1 MQIAFIFLLCQAAA
15 GEDPRYARVHVDDIL
30 AVSILQ
36 VHVQL
41 EQTNSS
47 WPTSAGLA
55 QYEHLTRHVASEV
68 SDIGVERPDKKRE
81 SSVLPTSALSSKAIV
96 SATLVALVVA
106 ALLLLSRGLPPKQP
120 RQIHHTLP
128 RGVFSLLVTI
138 YGFVYVST
146 EIFVPSLPTMQL
158 DLGGAQSLMSGAVQ
172 INLLM
177 KAVGCLIIAPISD
190 RVGRRP
196 CVLGCLLLAL
206 LTSVSCMLTTEMT
219 WFFLARAL
227 QGLSEAVE
235 CLSFAIIRDWC
246 DDADE
251 RYQVYSAFWITC
263 IFFNMAGPLLGGV
276 VAMSLSWRVDFL
288 VLVLGWGCLLV
299 LAYMMLPESAPDHCG
314 HPFLEDLAV
323 VTSDWRQNCLIVSTG
338 LFYSCYFSFLS
349 NVSFVLEI
357 YHQRLPATCCAIA
370 GVMICMF
377 AACQLQN
384 YILDG
389 TVADVARLGVLC
401 TLPSAVADLVFSGLD
416 VRPAME
422 KPLNMLG
429 WPGAWGYL
437 VPSAL
442 TVSVVAVPVMS
453 LPTLYMEP
461 LAKVAGLAAC
471 MEVVTSAFFSSLC
484 SALSTQA
491 LLFAGQ
497 AGIVFFQ
504 GAVIF
509 AAVLVFW
516 LGQGMCA
523 NALPK
528 GLT

>member
-1 MQIAFIFLLCQAAA
+1 
-15 GEDPRYARVHVDDIL
+15 
-30 AVSILQ
+30 
-36 VHVQL
+36 
-41 EQTNSS
+41 
-47 WPTSAGLA
+47 
-55 QYEHLTRHVASEV
+55 
-68 SDIGVERPDKKRE
+68 
-81 SSVLPTSALSSKAIV
+81 
-96 SATLVALVVA
+96 
-106 ALLLLSRGLPPKQP
+106 
-120 RQIHHTLP
+120 
-128 RGVFSLLVTI
+128 
-138 YGFVYVST
+138 
-146 EIFVPSLPTMQL
+146 
-158 DLGGAQSLMSGAVQ
+158 
-172 INLLM
+172 
-177 KAVGCLIIAPISD
+177 
-190 RVGRRP
+190 
-196 CVLGCLLLAL
+196 
-206 LTSVSCMLTTEMT
+206 MLTTEMT

>member
-177 KAVGCLIIAPISD
+177 TSVLSCVSSISCLCLGGKSRANRKAVGCLIIAPISD

-263 IFFNMAGPLLGGV
+263 ISFNMAGPLLGGV

-323 VTSDWRQNCLIVSTG
+323 VTSDWRQNCLIVSTR

-357 YHQRLPATCCAIA
+357 YHQGLPATCCAIA

-416 VRPAME
+416 VR
-422 KPLNMLG
+422 L
-429 WPGAWGYL
+429 
-437 VPSAL
+437 
-442 TVSVVAVPVMS
+442 
-453 LPTLYMEP
+453 
-461 LAKVAGLAAC
+461 
-471 MEVVTSAFFSSLC
+471 
-484 SALSTQA
+484 A
-491 LLFAGQ
+491 LLS
-497 AGIVFFQ
+497 
-504 GAVIF
+504 GA
-509 AAVLVFW
+509 
-516 LGQGMCA
+516 LGDIWCLLHSQ
-523 NALPK
+523 
-528 GLT
+528 

>member
-1 MQIAFIFLLCQAAA
+1 
-15 GEDPRYARVHVDDIL
+15 
-30 AVSILQ
+30 
-36 VHVQL
+36 
-41 EQTNSS
+41 
-47 WPTSAGLA
+47 
-55 QYEHLTRHVASEV
+55 
-68 SDIGVERPDKKRE
+68 
-81 SSVLPTSALSSKAIV
+81 
-96 SATLVALVVA
+96 
-106 ALLLLSRGLPPKQP
+106 
-120 RQIHHTLP
+120 
-128 RGVFSLLVTI
+128 
-138 YGFVYVST
+138 
-146 EIFVPSLPTMQL
+146 
-158 DLGGAQSLMSGAVQ
+158 
-172 INLLM
+172 
-177 KAVGCLIIAPISD
+177 
-190 RVGRRP
+190 
-196 CVLGCLLLAL
+196 
-206 LTSVSCMLTTEMT
+206 MLTTEMT

-429 WPGAWGYL
+429 WPRTQRCTAPD
-437 VPSAL
+437 VTEQP
-442 TVSVVAVPVMS
+442 TVDGRNPAR
-453 LPTLYMEP
+453 
-461 LAKVAGLAAC
+461 
-471 MEVVTSAFFSSLC
+471 F
-484 SALSTQA
+484 
-491 LLFAGQ
+491 
-497 AGIVFFQ
+497 
-504 GAVIF
+504 
-509 AAVLVFW
+509 
-516 LGQGMCA
+516 
-523 NALPK
+523 
-528 GLT
+528 